1 MNKPLGILGG
11 TFDPPH
17 LAHLVLAEQARAQLG
32 LERVLFCPVGQQ
44 PLKADYSVT
53 PVEHRLA
60 MVQLA
65 IAGQPHFELSLVDV
79 NRPGPHYTGDM
90 LALLHANYANTDFN
104 FIVGTDSLRDF
115 LRWRDPARIISL
127 ARLAVARRPGSQP
140 DMAELDAALPGL
152 RERLVWLDT
161 PWLDISA
168 TDIRRRVR
176 LGLPIRYLVPLPV
189 EAYIEQ
195 HELYTQPWH
204 PGN

>member
-1 MNKPLGILGG
+1 MNQSLGILGG

-44 PLKADYSVT
+44 PLKADQPVT

-60 MVQLA
+60 MVRLA
-65 IAGQPHFELSLVDV
+65 IASQPQFELSLVDV
-79 NRPGPHYTGDM
+79 TRPGPHYTGDM
-90 LALLHANYANTDFN
+90 LALLRASRPNADY
-104 FIVGTDSLRDF
+104 FIMGADSLHDF
-115 LRWRDPARIISL
+115 LRWRDPAQIISL
-127 ARLAVARRPGSQP
+127 SRLAVARRPGVEP
-140 DMAELDAALPGL
+140 NLAELDAALPGL

-168 TDIRRRVR
+168 SDLRQRVQR
-176 LGLPIRYLVPLPV
+176 GWSIRYLVPLPV

-195 HELYTQPWH
+195 HRLYQCPQR